1 MNVAPQSNNNQ
12 SSFSR
17 QRRNVHTIREKFK
30 SGHLGLLYEYYVSHI
45 VDKIAA
51 SKNGCGASPY

>member
-1 MNVAPQSNNNQ
+1 MNVALQSNNNQ

-17 QRRNVHTIREKFK
+17 QRRNVHTIREKFE
-30 SGHLGLLYEYYVSHI
+30 SGLLYEYYVSHI
-45 VDKIAA
+45 VDKIAT